1 MQVLSSSA
9 SEKRVMFAQ
18 VSPEALLHQRP
29 APRLGCAGSRGL
41 GSGAGFTGLG
51 VISLGLIGLEAIG
64 QGRITGTIGLG
75 IGNISIIPASAPQVT
90 RFCVGHLFCGPRRCK
105 YNLYVCV
112 EKTACVV
119 SYREQRVRLV
129 AS

>member
-1 MQVLSSSA
+1 
-9 SEKRVMFAQ
+9 MFAQ
-18 VSPEALLHQRP
+18 ASPGALLHRGP
-29 APRLGCAGSRGL
+29 APGLGCAGSRGL
-41 GSGAGFTGLG
+41 GGGAGFTGLG
-51 VISLGLIGLEAIG
+51 VIGLGLIGLGAIG
-64 QGRITGTIGLG
+64 QGRMTGTMGFG
-75 IGNISIIPASAPQVT
+75 IGRIGIMPASAPRVT

-129 AS
+129 AG